1 MKVRGK
7 DMARSNLELASA
19 MGKRMAQQRKA
30 CGLTQEAVAD
40 LAGITHQQYNKAEN
54 GKTCLSSDTLLRVST
69 ALQTSADYLLS
80 GRKLPEKYIT
90 TIDLL
95 DKMTDGQIALANKM
109 IRCIVEYD
117 NE

>member
-1 MKVRGK
+1 
-7 DMARSNLELASA
+7 MARSNLELAAA
-19 MGKRMAQQRKA
+19 MGKRMAERRKER
-30 CGLTQEAVAD
+30 GLTQETVAD

-80 GRKLPEKYIT
+80 GRKTSEEYIT

-95 DKMTDGQIALANKM
+95 DKMTDGQRALANKM
-109 IRCIVEYD
+109 IQCIVEYS